1 MPSEAHSHP
10 PMSVSSSDV
19 LDVLVVGAGMAGLT
33 AAKELQA
40 NGLRVAVLDKGRG
53 VGGRMATRRFGDAVF
68 DHGAQFITG
77 RDDQFLKSL
86 NDWEAAGCAMEWCRG
101 FEEKPDGHMRWRG
114 APGMTGIAKNLAA
127 GLDVRLQHQITALK
141 RESGGWIA
149 ETKDGV
155 SLAARAVI
163 QSAPVPQAL
172 TMFDAGGWSPDSEL
186 RQRLEAITY
195 ERCLVAMALLKQSS
209 KVPPPGGVSVQDGG
223 PIAWLGD
230 NHQKGISKY
239 PAVTIHATP
248 EYSVANW
255 DRDRLEVAAE
265 LIAAAAPWIGCE
277 TQELQAH
284 GWKFSRPQQ
293 IDDCGCLVVNQSPL
307 MIMAGDAFSVP
318 RVEGAALSGWAAA
331 GKLLEIRG
339 SSWQRG

>member
-1 MPSEAHSHP
+1 
-10 PMSVSSSDV
+10 MSVSPNDE
-19 LDVLVVGAGMAGLT
+19 LDVLVIGAGMTGLI

-40 NGLRVAVLDKGRG
+40 TGLRVAVLDKGRG

-77 RDDQFLKSL
+77 RDDRFLQSL
-86 NDWEAAGCAMEWCRG
+86 RAWEKAGCAMEWCRG
-101 FEEKPDGHMRWRG
+101 FGEDQAGHLRWRG
-114 APGMTGIAKNLAA
+114 APGMTGIAKDLAL

-141 RESGGWIA
+141 RESGVWIA

-155 SLAARAVI
+155 SLPARAVI
-163 QSAPVPQAL
+163 QTAPVPQAL
-172 TMFDAGGWSPDSEL
+172 AMFDEGGWTPDPEM

-195 ERCLVAMALLKQSS
+195 ERCLVAMALLKDSS
-209 KVPPPGGVSVQDGG
+209 KVPPPGGLSLKDG

-230 NHQKGISKY
+230 NHQKGISKH

-248 EYSVANW
+248 EYSLTNW

-265 LIAAAAPWIGCE
+265 LIDVAAPWIGRDVRE
-277 TQELQAH
+277 FQAH
-284 GWKFSRPQQ
+284 GWKFSRPIQT
-293 IDDCGCLVVNQSPL
+293 DECGCLVVNEAPL
-307 MIMAGDAFSVP
+307 MIMAGDAFSTP

-331 GKLLEIRG
+331 GKLREIQG
-339 SSWQRG
+339 TC